1 MKKEQRNKLILKR
14 KNFLPTLVLIFV
26 LLFSIAGLIYFTD
39 PSPFLIFLFFVLFF
53 AFSFFVFALLLAN
66 TKRAILI
73 STIFTIFLLLIFY
86 GVGNIL
92 NLLLLIGIGVVVE
105 IYARFKK

>member
-1 MKKEQRNKLILKR
+1 M
-14 KNFLPTLVLIFV
+14 PTLVLIFI
-26 LLFSIAGLIYFTD
+26 LLFAIVGLIYFTD

-66 TKRAILI
+66 SKRAILV
-73 STIFTIFLLLIFY
+73 STILALFLLLIFY

-92 NLLLLIGIGVVVE
+92 NLLLLIGMGVVVE